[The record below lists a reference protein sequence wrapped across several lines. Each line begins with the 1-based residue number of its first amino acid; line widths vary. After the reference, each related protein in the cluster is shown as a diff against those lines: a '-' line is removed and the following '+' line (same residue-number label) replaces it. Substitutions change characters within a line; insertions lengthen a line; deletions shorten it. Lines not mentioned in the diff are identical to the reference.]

1 MTRYEMH
8 HWTGRAPEGGYYH
21 QGLVVPLSHR
31 SHVVWHTC
39 LRIACLDSLPP
50 STDVLVYWRHR
61 VAFQLR
67 LDDEPVT
74 FGADSKPVL
83 ADLLDGSSPL

>member
-1 MTRYEMH
+1 MH
-8 HWTGRAPEGGYYH
+8 HWTGRDLKGSYYH
-21 QGLVVPLSHR
+21 PDLVIPLLHR
-31 SHVVWHTC
+31 SHVDWHAC
-39 LRIACLDSLPP
+39 LRATGLDSLPP

-74 FGADSKPVL
+74 FGGDSKPVL
-83 ADLLDGSSPL
+83 ADLLDGGSLL

>member
-1 MTRYEMH
+1 M
-8 HWTGRAPEGGYYH
+8 
-21 QGLVVPLSHR
+21 
-31 SHVVWHTC
+31 
-39 LRIACLDSLPP
+39 
-50 STDVLVYWRHR
+50 LVYWRHR

-83 ADLLDGSSPL
+83 ADLLDGGSPL